1 MAIPASVP
9 ANEAERM
16 AALREL
22 LVLDT
27 APEPI
32 FDSLAKLA
40 SEVCGTPIA
49 LLSLID
55 DQRQWFKGSRP
66 MWA

>member
-1 MAIPASVP
+1 
-9 ANEAERM
+9 M

-27 APEPI
+27 EPEPL

-55 DQRQWFKGSRP
+55 DERQWFKGSRP